1 MVGLRGL
8 EIQFLQLQHRVYVLR
23 VLLRFLRLLK
33 LLVELLD
40 LLLLQLDIELAVR
53 IRRQNSAVV
62 AVDRVRVIIADAIIV
77 FSLTGAGIV
86 IVKLFENVLIS
97 GRQESLPFTYRNLL
111 LQQLYIFNCF

>member
-23 VLLRFLRLLK
+23 VLLRLLRLLK

-40 LLLLQLDIELAVR
+40 LLLLQLDIQLAVR

-62 AVDRVRVIIADAIIV
+62 AVDRVRVIADAIIV